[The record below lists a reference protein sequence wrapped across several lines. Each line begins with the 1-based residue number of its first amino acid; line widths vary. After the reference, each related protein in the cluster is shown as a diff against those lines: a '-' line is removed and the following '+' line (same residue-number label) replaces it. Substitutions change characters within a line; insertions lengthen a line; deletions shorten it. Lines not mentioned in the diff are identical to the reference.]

1 MSFVLKNKETK
12 YFKAYFFSIKNTKA
26 IGASMDALYTLD
38 ALYALYSILRRECR
52 NTVPE
57 IEIYKGWCTASKDSV
72 V

>member
-52 NTVPE
+52 NTSQKCYMGWRRAAE
-57 IEIYKGWCTASKDSV
+57 ILIEEV
-72 V
+72 